1 MFIFVVIWETIVV
14 LFQFIFGVLVLIL
27 GFILAGIDYIFT
39 TFGGTTVILVYF
51 TVLAIVSLKNKKEV
65 NNASK
70 TKSI

>member
-1 MFIFVVIWETIVV
+1 MFIFIVIWETIAV
-14 LFQFIFGVLVLIL
+14 LFQFIFGVIVLIL
-27 GFILAGIDYIFT
+27 GFVLAGIDYIFT
-39 TFGGTTVILVYF
+39 TFGWTTIILIYF

>member
-1 MFIFVVIWETIVV
+1 MFIFIVIWETIAV

-27 GFILAGIDYIFT
+27 GFVLAGIDYIFT
-39 TFGGTTVILVYF
+39 TFGWTTIILIYF

>member
-70 TKSI
+70 TKAI

>member
-1 MFIFVVIWETIVV
+1 MFIFIVIWETIAV
-14 LFQFIFGVLVLIL
+14 LFQFIFGVIVLIL
-27 GFILAGIDYIFT
+27 GFVLAGIDYIFT
-39 TFGGTTVILVYF
+39 TFGWTTIILVYF